1 VKKFIYTILLSVIFI
16 DYGNGASLIEVYE
29 EALVNDPFLKE
40 ALANKEAVI
49 EVKPQARSFI
59 LPQLTSSASF
69 SDNDSDGS
77 STFQQKIINPI
88 SGDAVVIT
96 NNTQFLQYYSPL
108 FSLIMGMEPLLLK
121 SMKKP

>member
-1 VKKFIYTILLSVIFI
+1 MKKFIYTILLSVIFI

-69 SDNDSDGS
+69 SD
-77 STFQQKIINPI
+77 KI
-88 SGDAVVIT
+88 GRAHV
-96 NNTQFLQYYSPL
+96 
-108 FSLIMGMEPLLLK
+108 
-121 SMKKP
+121 